1 MSLDRQFIEK
11 RDFPIARRGYEP
23 EAVNAH
29 LAALADEVDGLRR
42 ADRGVSIAATASEQ
56 VRLIVEAAERS
67 ASEIEREAEA
77 EASQIRRE
85 ARENADR
92 LGAEAESQARDR
104 VAAVSEAT
112 ESLLGRIGA
121 MEGELSELFESLRQG
136 AGRLIVDLGLVQGG
150 IGDLRT
156 AAHGPEPGESNGAA
170 AEAKGEEATSS
181 NGNGAD
187 PAAEADE
194 AEDGAKADGEEKA
207 DDAKAEGEEGGDD
220 EGARLIALN
229 MALNGTPREE
239 TERYLA
245 DNFKLTDSKDL
256 LDDVYARAAQ

>member
-187 PAAEADE
+187 PAEAKADE
-194 AEDGAKADGEEKA
+194 ASDGEKADGEEKA
-207 DDAKAEGEEGGDD
+207 DEAEGEEGGDD